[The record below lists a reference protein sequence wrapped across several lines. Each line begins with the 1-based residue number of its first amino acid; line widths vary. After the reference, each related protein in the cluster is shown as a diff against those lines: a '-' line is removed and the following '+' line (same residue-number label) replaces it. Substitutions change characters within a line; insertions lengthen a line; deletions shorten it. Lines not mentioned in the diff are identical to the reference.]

1 MLYLYF
7 TTLTSGLKI
16 RMTLGGIDF
25 HHMSSQSRLVPECLN
40 AELAVMTLYLTVC
53 QHVTISVSKHFERL
67 GTLLTDMR
75 LFHTVC
81 QHVLL

>member
-7 TTLTSGLKI
+7 TTLTSDLKI

-53 QHVTISVSKHFERL
+53 QHVTI
-67 GTLLTDMR
+67 
-75 LFHTVC
+75 
-81 QHVLL
+81 

>member
-1 MLYLYF
+1 MGGEENRRRKIISNYYQVNVNMLYLYF

-53 QHVTISVSKHFERL
+53 QHVTI
-67 GTLLTDMR
+67 
-75 LFHTVC
+75 
-81 QHVLL
+81 